1 MDFLNKAFA
10 QVSDLFRSMTPG
22 ARITAGLLLA
32 VVAVGLGFLFGY
44 RGTGPE
50 VDLFSGTPI
59 PSNQIAQIQ
68 AAFAK
73 KGLNA
78 YEVEGNRIRI
88 PRGQRDAYL
97 AAVAEAKALPPSF
110 ETWFDDALDGTNSF
124 SSRDEREMRLKL
136 AKQKTLGMIIGQMSG
151 IESAS
156 VIYDV
161 DVNRYTFNRSR
172 TITATAAVKPVG
184 NEQLTESQVAS
195 IRSLVAGAIAG
206 LRSNEV
212 TVADLNGP
220 TWHGNPDSGGT
231 TLIDEP
237 YAARKRMYE
246 QEWEAKI
253 LNALSYVPGVKV
265 TPNVEL
271 DRERERTERRVQH
284 DPKPV
289 IVQQAEESASR
300 TREGAAPGGRP
311 GYVAQQ
317 PNTPVQLNTGRG
329 GGSREDE
336 EESKTQTVSL
346 ASGTQQETVSIGLT
360 PRRVSV
366 SVAIPSGYFQKIWRE
381 RNQGA
386 DSEAQAPDEAQLE
399 QIRTDET
406 TKIRRL
412 VANLL
417 PPAEG
422 VEDRTELVEVMT
434 FQGFTPEEV
443 VGPTYGEQALTWLA
457 GHWSTVG
464 ILLVAGFSLLML
476 RSMIAAGPT
485 ERQSLELFRREE
497 GGSEEPDREAT
508 ASVANR
514 LSRFATTGRSL
525 RDELS
530 ELVEEDPDAAANIL
544 KAWIGHIG

>member
-10 QVSDLFRSMTPG
+10 HVSDLFRSMTPG
-22 ARITAGLLLA
+22 ARITTGLLLA
-32 VVAVGLGFLFGY
+32 AIVVGISFLFRY
-44 RGTGPE
+44 QGTGPE

-59 PSNQIAQIQ
+59 ASTQVAQIE

-73 KGLNA
+73 KGLND
-78 YEVEGNRIRI
+78 YEVDGNRIRI

-97 AAVAEAKALPPSF
+97 AAVAEARALPPNF
-110 ETWFDDALDGTNSF
+110 ETWFDDALDGTSSF
-124 SSRDEREMRLKL
+124 SSRDERETRLKL
-136 AKQKTLGMIIGQMSG
+136 AKQKTLAMIIGQMSG

-156 VIYDV
+156 VIYDI
-161 DVNRYTFNRSR
+161 DVNRYTLNRNR
-172 TITATAAVKPVG
+172 TITATAAVKPMG
-184 NEQLTESQVAS
+184 NEQLNESQVAS

-220 TWHGNPDSGGT
+220 TWHGNPESGGT

-253 LNALSYVPGVKV
+253 LNALAYVPGVKV

-317 PNTPVQLNTGRG
+317 PNTPVQLNAGRA

-336 EESKTQTVSL
+336 EESKMQTVAL
-346 ASGTQQETVSIGLT
+346 TSGTQQETVSVGLT

-381 RNQGA
+381 RHQGEDA
-386 DSEAQAPDEAQLE
+386 AQAVDEAQLE

-417 PPAEG
+417 PPADG
-422 VEDRTELVEVMT
+422 VEDRTELVEIMT
-434 FQGFTPEEV
+434 FQGFTPEEIP
-443 VGPTYGEQALTWLA
+443 GPTYGDQAVTWLA

-464 ILLVAGFSLLML
+464 ILLVAAISLLML
-476 RSMIAAGPT
+476 RSMIVASPAERAAA
-485 ERQSLELFRREE
+485 ELFRGEE
-497 GGSEEPDREAT
+497 GDGDETDREAAAAA
-508 ASVANR
+508 ASR
-514 LSRFATTGRSL
+514 LSRFHTTGRSL
-525 RDELS
+525 RDEVS
-530 ELVEEDPDAAANIL
+530 ELVQEDPDAAANIL
-544 KAWIGHIG
+544 KAWIGHVG